1 MESSYIYNFY
11 TKKFSAL
18 FDTFLGIILLLFSL
32 HSLYIGVFYEKI
44 DDDRIPD
51 LVIKRKHHI
60 DNYIHSPFVFP
71 NSLLGLLKFELLIL
85 VLGVFGLYQGL
96 NNLFLRKPKFII
108 NNQGIKEHSYNIF
121 LWSDIE
127 SIEKIRRVRS
137 SRYYY
142 QIKSKVCDHQIIIDP
157 YDLYMKI
164 TTDKKS
170 NYKQIFPHEIS
181 EIIKSCL

>member
-1 MESSYIYNFY
+1 MKSSCIYTFY

-18 FDTFLGIILLLFSL
+18 FYVFLGVAMLALSL
-32 HSLYIGVFYEKI
+32 RSLYIGLFYEKI
-44 DDDRIPD
+44 YDNQIPD
-51 LVIKRKHHI
+51 LVIKRKYHI

-96 NNLFLRKPKFII
+96 NDLFLRKPKFII
-108 NNQGIKEHSYNIF
+108 NNQGIKEHSYNIL

-137 SRYYY
+137 RDYYY
-142 QIKSKVCDHQIIIDP
+142 IITSKTSNHQIVIHP
-157 YDLYMKI
+157 SDLYMKI
-164 TTDKKS
+164 LQDKQS

>member
-1 MESSYIYNFY
+1 MKPSRAYNFY
-11 TKKFSAL
+11 TKRSSAL

-44 DDDRIPD
+44 DDGRMPD

-60 DNYIHSPFVFP
+60 DSYIQAPFVFP

-85 VLGVFGLYQGL
+85 GLGLFGLYLGL
-96 NNLFLRKPKFII
+96 KDLFLKKPKFII

-127 SIEKIRRVRS
+127 SIEKIRARKS
-137 SRYYY
+137 NRYYY
-142 QIKSKVCDHQIIIDP
+142 QITSKTSDHKIIIAP
-157 YDLYMKI
+157 YHLYMKI
-164 TTDKKS
+164 GTDKQN
-170 NYKQIFPHEIS
+170 NYKQLFPREIK